1 MLLPVTAKPATEEV
15 IRNTPPSGLA
25 LNVGSAFLKRCMFA
39 LQFTAQHYED

>member
-1 MLLPVTAKPATEEV
+1 
-15 IRNTPPSGLA
+15 LA